1 MRSIGFC
8 TPRERT
14 VLSEASSSALEEEGS
29 CFYTVSRANRSMWK
43 KRSNDSEAKH
53 FPSDSISKA
62 CKHGEAQSRILAMMQ
77 ERPYAQKRSIGEN
90 NQTSAALEAIRESIE
105 TKERVAKE
113 CLDDIIAMAHMISTA
128 LQKGRKVVFFGNG
141 GSAADAQHISA
152 ELVGKFKKI
161 RPALRAS
168 ALTTNTSILTAIGND
183 FSFDEIFSRQVQAT
197 LDPGDV
203 AVGIST
209 SGRSANVI
217 KGVQEDRR
225 IGAKTI
231 ALTGSGGG
239 QLASLC
245 DHKVMVPSNDTQR
258 IQESHIMIGHI
269 VCELVEA

>member
-1 MRSIGFC
+1 
-8 TPRERT
+8 
-14 VLSEASSSALEEEGS
+14 
-29 CFYTVSRANRSMWK
+29 
-43 KRSNDSEAKH
+43 
-53 FPSDSISKA
+53 
-62 CKHGEAQSRILAMMQ
+62 
-77 ERPYAQKRSIGEN
+77 
-90 NQTSAALEAIRESIE
+90 
-105 TKERVAKE
+105 
-113 CLDDIIAMAHMISTA
+113 MISTA

-152 ELVGKFKKI
+152 ELVGKFKKM

-183 FSFDEIFSRQVQAT
+183 FSFDEIFARQVQAT
-197 LDPGDV
+197 LEPGDV

-217 KGVQEDRR
+217 KGVQEAQR

-239 QLASLC
+239 QLVSLC

-269 VCELVEA
+269 VCELVEASL